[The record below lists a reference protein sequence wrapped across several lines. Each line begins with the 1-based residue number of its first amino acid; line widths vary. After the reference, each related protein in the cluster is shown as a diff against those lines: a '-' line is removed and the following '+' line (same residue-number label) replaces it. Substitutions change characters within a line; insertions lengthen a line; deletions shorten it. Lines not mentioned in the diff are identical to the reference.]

1 MTTQST
7 TQDSAQKRIDAYNCT
22 ATALIDFKQL
32 SQKVCMG
39 RSRIYALIASG
50 NFPPPVK
57 IGTSSRWINPE
68 IEAYI
73 AKLAATRDSEMTGAA

>member
-7 TQDSAQKRIDAYNCT
+7 TQDSAQKRIEAANGT
-22 ATALIDFKQL
+22 PTTLIDFKQL

-39 RSRIYALIASG
+39 RSRIYALIANG
-50 NFPPPVK
+50 DFPPPVK

-73 AKLAATRDSEMTGAA
+73 AQLAATRDSELTGVA